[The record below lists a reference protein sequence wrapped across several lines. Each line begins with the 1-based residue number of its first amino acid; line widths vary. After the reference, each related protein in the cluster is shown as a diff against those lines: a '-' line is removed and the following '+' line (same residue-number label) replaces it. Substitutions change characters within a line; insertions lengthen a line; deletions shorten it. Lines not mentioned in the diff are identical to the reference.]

1 MENQKELEEDLKA
14 LKILRRQQ
22 KEKVREFKLNA
33 LKI

>member
-14 LKILRRQQ
+14 LKILRREQ
-22 KEKVREFKLNA
+22 KEKVPKFKLNA

>member
-22 KEKVREFKLNA
+22 KEKVPEFKLNA